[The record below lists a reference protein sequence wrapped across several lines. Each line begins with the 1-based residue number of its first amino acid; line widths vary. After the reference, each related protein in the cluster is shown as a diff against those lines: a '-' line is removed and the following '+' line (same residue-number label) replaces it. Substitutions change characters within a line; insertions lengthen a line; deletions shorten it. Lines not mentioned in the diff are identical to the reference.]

1 MLILWNIQLKIHTC
15 LLHLNMLTIDN
26 KVQITKGFWQL
37 IWCSLSDMQFF
48 MIGWLI
54 TDKSRSSQHSN
65 HLIFCTPDAFPFFGA
80 KKTCKRIA
88 FSGFFLQKMHLPANI
103 LKKEWKC
110 ANTAIQ
116 DGYLTHSLLTFVV
129 SNIIKRKLQWQKM
142 FICVS
147 AHYQISLN
155 FAHLPL
161 KLLEGKN
168 YKLFSQLVLCKR
180 RTKWK

>member
-1 MLILWNIQLKIHTC
+1 
-15 LLHLNMLTIDN
+15 MLTIDN
-26 KVQITKGFWQL
+26 KVQMTKGFWQL

-80 KKTCKRIA
+80 KKKN
-88 FSGFFLQKMHLPANI
+88 LQKNCLFWIFPSKNAFASKHL
-103 LKKEWKC
+103 KEGVKRR
-110 ANTAIQ
+110 Q
-116 DGYLTHSLLTFVV
+116 YSYLTHSLLTFVV